1 MDAYPPCVRN
11 MALNERTPGF
21 SRKALT
27 MKKAFATLL
36 LIFGLSQSV
45 LGQEVLTLEEIMQ
58 HPRWIGTWP
67 EEVRFEPGG
76 NSIFYL
82 SHADPRGYEVVEI
95 DRNGEV
101 VQIHQT
107 SGLPTSQSRRAGRGL
122 YAFQGDLF
130 LSDKMVRRLTRTAA
144 TESNSR
150 WLDDDRFVFYSDGEY
165 YVRDLTSQVE
175 RQVAEVKFEEEPEAG
190 DDYRSRQQDRL
201 FPVLK
206 AREDAEAQRERSD
219 GIPRF
224 YIGEGREMVS
234 LEIAP
239 DEKKALLIH
248 RSDKKSERDVMPVCM
263 NRDGSV
269 TTKTLRP
276 KVGTKAPLDHQLEI
290 LDLRRETVT
299 PISLQSLPGFTE
311 QTTIY
316 VETAE
321 WSDSGRLALSL
332 FSEDYEERWIVEVDL
347 QNAKVALIDHL
358 HDDAWH
364 AWDLN
369 DFGWVPG
376 QDRVWYQ
383 SEKTGFAHLYVWNGQ
398 SSTPLTKG
406 DFEVS
411 QIHPAPDGKSNY
423 FRANRNDPSEY
434 NVFRVDMNGAI
445 SQITNLGGQTTFDL
459 SPDGQSLA
467 LLHSK
472 TAVPPEVYL
481 QSTKPGAQPKQLT
494 HLTSKEFLNYKWT
507 LPKFVDVPSS
517 HHQRPIRSKLYLPPE
532 GVKPNGAAVVFVH
545 GAGYLQNSDKGWS
558 YYFREFMF
566 HTLLTQRGVVVL
578 DMDYR
583 ASAGYGRDWRT
594 AIYRQMGTPELE
606 DLVDGVAY
614 LSNNHGVDAKR
625 IGVYGGSYGG
635 FMTLMALFKEP
646 DLFACGAA
654 LRPVTD
660 WTQYDHDYTAQI
672 LNTPDEDPEAYDRS
686 SPIEFAEGLKNPL
699 LMCHGM
705 LDDNVVA
712 QDTVR
717 LTQRLIQLKKKD
729 WEMALYPVEPHSF
742 IEPESWLD
750 EYRRVLKLFETHLNI

>member
-1 MDAYPPCVRN
+1 M
-11 MALNERTPGF
+11 
-21 SRKALT
+21 RKAIT
-27 MKKAFATLL
+27 TFILL
-36 LIFGLSQSV
+36 LSLGQSALSQPN
-45 LGQEVLTLEEIMQ
+45 LTLEDIMQ
-58 HPRWIGTWP
+58 HPRWIGMWP

-95 DRNGEV
+95 DRSGEV
-101 VQIHQT
+101 IEIHKT
-107 SGLPTSQSRRAGRGL
+107 AGLPTSASRRANRGL
-122 YAFQGDLF
+122 YAFEGDLF
-130 LSDKMVRRLTRTAA
+130 LSDKLIHRLTRTAA
-144 TESNSR
+144 TESDSR
-150 WLDDDRFVFYSDGEY
+150 WLDEDRFIYYSNGNY
-165 YVRDLTSQVE
+165 FVRDLSTQVE
-175 RQVAEVKFEEEPEAG
+175 RQVAELKFEDKPEASE
-190 DDYRSRQQDRL
+190 DYRSRQQDRL

-206 AREDAEAQRERSD
+206 AREDAEAKGASD
-219 GIPRF
+219 IPKF
-224 YIGEGREMVS
+224 FIGDGQEMVR
-234 LEIAP
+234 LEVAP
-239 DEKKALLIH
+239 DERKALLVY
-248 RSDKKSERDVMPVCM
+248 RPDEKSERDIMPVYM

-269 TTKTLRP
+269 STKTLRP
-276 KVGTKAPLDHQLEI
+276 KVGAKAPADHQLAL
-290 LDLRRETVT
+290 LDLRKETLT
-299 PISLQSLPGFTE
+299 PINLRTLPGFGDD
-311 QTTIY
+311 TTIY

-332 FSEDYEERWIVEVDL
+332 FSEDNEERWIVEVDL
-347 QNAKVALIDHL
+347 QNAKLILIDHL

-369 DFGWVPG
+369 EFGWVPG
-376 QDRVWYQ
+376 TGSLWYQ
-383 SEKTGFAHLYVWNGQ
+383 SEKTGYAQLYLWNGQ
-398 SSTPLTKG
+398 TSRPLTKG
-406 DFEVS
+406 KFEVS
-411 QIHPAPDGKSNY
+411 QIHAAPDGKSFY
-423 FRANRNDPSEY
+423 FRANRKDPSTYDVY
-434 NVFRVDMNGAI
+434 NVDLSGRI
-445 SQITNLGGQTTFDL
+445 SQVTNLGGQTTFDL
-459 SPDGQSLA
+459 SPDGQSVV
-467 LLHSK
+467 LLHSE
-472 TAVPPEVYL
+472 TAVPPEIYL

-494 HLTSKEFLNYKWT
+494 HLASKEFLAYKWT
-507 LPKFVDVPSS
+507 LPEFVDVPSS
-517 HHQRPIRSKLYLPPE
+517 HHPRPIRSKLYLPPQ
-532 GVKPNGAAVVFVH
+532 GVTPNGAAVVFVH

-583 ASAGYGRDWRT
+583 ASAGYGREWRT

-614 LSNNHGVDAKR
+614 LTNEHGVDAKR
-625 IGVYGGSYGG
+625 VGVYGGSYGG

-660 WTQYDHDYTAQI
+660 WTQYDHDYTSQI

-686 SPIEFAEGLKNPL
+686 SPIEFAEGLKHPL

-705 LDDNVVA
+705 IDDNVVP

-729 WEMALYPVEPHSF
+729 WEMALYPIEPHSF

-750 EYRRVLKLFETHLNI
+750 EYRRILKLFEANLNI